1 MPGKLIIFSAPSGS
15 GKTTIVQY
23 LLRTHPSLGFSIS
36 ATTRPPRGEKETDGR
51 DYYFLSREEFEA
63 RIAHN
68 EFAEWEEV
76 YNGTYYGTLKSE
88 IERLWKEGK
97 DVIFDVDVIGGLNL
111 KKGYLEKALAI
122 YVDIPDFD
130 HLEQRLRLRATE
142 TEEKI
147 QQRLEKAQHEREF
160 RNQFDVILLNAK
172 LEKALVEASQLVEDF
187 LYEGV

>member
-23 LLRTHPSLGFSIS
+23 LLRTHPHLGFSIS
-36 ATTRPPRGEKETDGR
+36 ATTRPPRGEKEFHGR
-51 DYYFLSREEFEA
+51 DYYFLSREEFE
-63 RIAHN
+63 RKIS
-68 EFAEWEEV
+68 EDKFAEWEEV
-76 YNGTYYGTLKSE
+76 YNGTYYGTLKAE

-111 KKGYLEKALAI
+111 KKGYGEKALAI

-130 HLEQRLRLRATE
+130 HLEQRLRQRATE

-147 QQRLEKAQHEREF
+147 RQRLEKAQHEREF

-172 LEKALVEASQLVEDF
+172 LEKALEDASKLVDDF
-187 LYEGV
+187 LQ